1 MLRAGALVL
10 QGQVEGPKKALQGPK
25 LLKAEGYDKNE
36 ARLFTEVHGGTGHK
50 LKQER
55 FRLDIGKN
63 LFPVN
68 NKEAAEFAQRFYG
81 VWFWIFLRPDWIKP

>member
-10 QGQVEGPKKALQGPK
+10 QGEAEGAVLVQPRDKKALGRPK
-25 LLKAEGYDKNE
+25 LLEGEGYHKNG

-55 FRLDIGKN
+55 FRLDVGRN
-63 LFPVN
+63 LFPVRTIK
-68 NKEAAEFAQRFYG
+68 KEQNLPRFCSLCP
-81 VWFWIFLRPDWIKP
+81 WMF